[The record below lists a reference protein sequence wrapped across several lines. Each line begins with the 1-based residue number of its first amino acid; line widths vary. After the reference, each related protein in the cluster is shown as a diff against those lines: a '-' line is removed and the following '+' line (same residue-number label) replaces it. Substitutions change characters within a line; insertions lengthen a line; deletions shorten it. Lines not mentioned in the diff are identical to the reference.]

1 MPDRPPAAST
11 RSCRNALDPAMAGT
25 IRAFGSYYMQV
36 QQMVNGKLI
45 INPVDTDGET
55 HELSQV
61 Q

>member
-1 MPDRPPAAST
+1 
-11 RSCRNALDPAMAGT
+11 MAGT